1 MSHKKDFIY
10 NIGEEVNELVIV
22 GKEYRVDKNNIK
34 RKWYKYKCKK
44 CPNEDWIL
52 EDSLKKGNWL

>member
-22 GKEYRVDKNNIK
+22 DKEYRVDKNNIK
-34 RKWYKYKCKK
+34 RKWYEYIRGEVFSKLLLTNVYK
-44 CPNEDWIL
+44 
-52 EDSLKKGNWL
+52 